1 MAGIEAGPCTK
12 IPVLLEAG
20 DQTIE
25 LAGLHEELEYLLE
38 NIKDN
43 ANYGEEMEEKVKR
56 VFL

>member
-1 MAGIEAGPCTK
+1 MAYAQK
-12 IPVLLEAG
+12 IPVVLEAG

-43 ANYGEEMEEKVKR
+43 ANYGEEMEGKVKR